1 MYDEILFFALIST
14 LIFFKNS
21 DLNMTKILE
30 IYRIID
36 YVENILFKAFND
48 VAGNTVN

>member
-30 IYRIID
+30 IYIIID
-36 YVENILFKAFND
+36 YVENILFRAFD
-48 VAGNTVN
+48 DITGNIVD